1 MMIEKSKV
9 PEARY
14 NGNVFA
20 SLVKPRLDNFEILL
34 VNAGLFQTILS
45 IYIPNLLLALV
56 HLFQQSEDFC
66 NVESDAELSS
76 FSSSMV
82 CYSLS
87 LSI

>member
-1 MMIEKSKV
+1 MYKPKIERKSTYRMMIEKSQV

-20 SLVKPRLDNFEILL
+20 SFVKPRLGNLEILL

-66 NVESDAELSS
+66 NW
-76 FSSSMV
+76 
-82 CYSLS
+82 
-87 LSI
+87 